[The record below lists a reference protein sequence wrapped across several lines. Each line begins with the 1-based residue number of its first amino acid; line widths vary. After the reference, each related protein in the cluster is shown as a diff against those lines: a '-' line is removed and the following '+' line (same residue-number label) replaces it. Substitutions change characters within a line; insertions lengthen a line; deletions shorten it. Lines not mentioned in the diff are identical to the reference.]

1 MIIDLTPIT
10 IIPFLAI
17 ANVLAIA
24 NAKLLLA
31 PKEKWLDSINLLCYF
46 NPLIPG
52 ALNPAMVGPR
62 SGSKS

>member
-1 MIIDLTPIT
+1 MIIDLTFIT
-10 IIPFLAI
+10 IIPF
-17 ANVLAIA
+17 LAIA

-52 ALNPAMVGPR
+52 ALNPAVVGPR